1 MGLTVMLDGCMHAC
15 MLPAMCLLRVVKA
28 MLIELSEPFWSLQQF
43 RWFVC
48 LFSWKSPVK
57 HRFLLLSQGTRISCI
72 LGPIP
77 MHRAQKCFF
86 ITTVLSSVLHG
97 MTNKWD
103 YFLWCNNI
111 FFLIKI
117 FFRHRC
123 VRMTTFLTTCILY
136 IFSQKTAFSKPGIS

>member
-1 MGLTVMLDGCMHAC
+1 MAWSECETIETGLLIIIPSLKTFSTEHLSYWGNGTHCNVGWMHAC
-15 MLPAMCLLRVVKA
+15 MLPAMYLLRVVKA
-28 MLIELSEPFWSLQQF
+28 MLIELLEPFWSLQQF

-48 LFSWKSPVK
+48 LFSWKSCVK

-111 FFLIKI
+111 FF
-117 FFRHRC
+117 
-123 VRMTTFLTTCILY
+123 
-136 IFSQKTAFSKPGIS
+136 